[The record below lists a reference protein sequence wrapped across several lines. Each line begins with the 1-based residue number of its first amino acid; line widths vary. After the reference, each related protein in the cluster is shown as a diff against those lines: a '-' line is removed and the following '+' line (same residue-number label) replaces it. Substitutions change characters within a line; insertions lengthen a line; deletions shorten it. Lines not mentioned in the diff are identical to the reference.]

1 MRRQIM
7 VCILGFRHW
16 VEVWVLGLSKRS
28 CRLDSE
34 LNIVPRMGSGS
45 VSPTL

>member
-1 MRRQIM
+1 MRLQIM

-28 CRLDSE
+28 YRLDSE

-45 VSPTL
+45 VYPTL